1 MSSAAKRSC
10 DVEPLSLD
18 TVEFVYRGHVN
29 VSDLHEMVKKYKDLR
44 AQRGC
49 ERYNLVDT
57 LQVTGVDKELGPIL
71 GEVLELFREGGGQ
84 HVVMAATEDFVRM
97 LGRSMSFSAGVKL
110 HLVPDRKAAIEK
122 LRTLKQ
128 EATAA
133 PR

>member
-1 MSSAAKRSC
+1 MSSSSKKSC

-18 TVEFVYRGHVN
+18 TVEFTYRGHV
-29 VSDLHEMVKKYKDLR
+29 VAADLHAMVEKYKELR
-44 AQRGC
+44 ASRGP
-49 ERYNLVDT
+49 ERFNVVDT

-110 HLVPDRKAAIEK
+110 HLVPDRKAAIDK
-122 LRTLKQ
+122 VRTLKEQ
-128 EATAA
+128 PPQA
-133 PR
+133 